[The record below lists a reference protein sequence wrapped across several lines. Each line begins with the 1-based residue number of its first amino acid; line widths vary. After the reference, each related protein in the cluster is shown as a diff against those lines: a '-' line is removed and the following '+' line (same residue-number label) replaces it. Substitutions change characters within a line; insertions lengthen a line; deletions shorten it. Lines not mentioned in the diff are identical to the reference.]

1 MRRVLVAVGCVGV
14 LFLAGCGGG
23 GGSAV
28 PPVSSPG
35 SVPSS
40 APAPATTTAA
50 AGTTSTAP
58 SATGTVTDQVGG
70 SAYASSALTPADLP
84 AGYAVQRV
92 SAEQDFAG
100 LNSELAQV
108 TVTPS
113 PKCLTLGPLTADTA
127 KTGLL
132 TVFVNATTRE
142 TIAEFVAPAWNPSLA
157 AIASDASGCKQY
169 TVADPS
175 KGVHQT
181 GAIQVVPTPA
191 VAAENTL
198 GLKTTTVT
206 TTAGGPPVTTVQTDY
221 LAETKGTLVTINTKG
236 GPTGNP
242 IDPTVVAA
250 AFTKAVTN
258 TNTSH

>member
-1 MRRVLVAVGCVGV
+1 MPR
-14 LFLAGCGGG
+14 
-23 GGSAV
+23 
-28 PPVSSPG
+28 P
-35 SVPSS
+35 
-40 APAPATTTAA
+40 
-50 AGTTSTAP
+50 
-58 SATGTVTDQVGG
+58 
-70 SAYASSALTPADLP
+70 
-84 AGYAVQRV
+84 
-92 SAEQDFAG
+92 
-100 LNSELAQV
+100 
-108 TVTPS
+108 
-113 PKCLTLGPLTADTA
+113 
-127 KTGLL
+127 
-132 TVFVNATTRE
+132 RE
-142 TIAEFVAPAWNPSLA
+142 TIAEFVAPAGNPSLA

-191 VAAENTL
+191 VPAENTL

-250 AFTKAVTN
+250 AFTKAVPTP
-258 TNTSH
+258 TCHGSLRVAVIPGRRWCRIILVWTPLGAPSMKSPIAS

>member
-1 MRRVLVAVGCVGV
+1 MRRVLIPVGCVGV

-23 GGSAV
+23 SAAP
-28 PPVSSPG
+28 PPVTSPG
-35 SVPSS
+35 SVPPS
-40 APAPATTTAA
+40 APAPTTTAA
-50 AGTTSTAP
+50 AGASSTAP

-92 SAEQDFAG
+92 TAAQDFAG
-100 LNSELAQV
+100 LTSELAQV

-142 TIAEFVAPAWNPSLA
+142 TIAEFVAPAGNPSLA
-157 AIASDASGCKQY
+157 AIASDASGCTQY

-175 KGVHQT
+175 KGVHQS

-191 VAAENTL
+191 VAADKTL

-258 TNTSH
+258 T